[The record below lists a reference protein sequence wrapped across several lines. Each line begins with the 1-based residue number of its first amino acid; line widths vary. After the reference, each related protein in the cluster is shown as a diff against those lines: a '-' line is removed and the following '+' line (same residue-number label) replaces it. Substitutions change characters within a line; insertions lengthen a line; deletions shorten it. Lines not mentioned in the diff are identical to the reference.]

1 MYIASRMSRVGHAQ
15 GIGEWVPEV
24 MMWQTRANRTHTAQA
39 RHNQAIIGRAKKGT
53 AGRGM
58 VRASKEAHVHTK
70 CVVDVG
76 FWLRLCWC
84 RLCVEHAYTVPIA
97 KNAQE
102 GLCLDD
108 PGCGLSAQFGSI
120 LVQ

>member
-1 MYIASRMSRVGHAQ
+1 VGPRSNDVANACKQNAH
-15 GIGEWVPEV
+15 GIGK
-24 MMWQTRANRTHTAQA
+24 AQSGNCWA
-39 RHNQAIIGRAKKGT
+39 RKKGT